1 MKLLVDQMW
10 PAALAEQLRR
20 RGHDVVAVLER
31 ADLVHAADD
40 MVFEVAR
47 LDERAVF
54 TENVSD
60 FLPLAT
66 EGLGRSEDFFGL
78 VLTSDRS
85 YPRGHPRTLGRA
97 VLALD
102 RYMAEHPEDHALRNR
117 IDWLQVPA
125 EGA

>member
-1 MKLLVDQMW
+1 MKLLVDPMW

-40 MVFEVAR
+40 VVFEVAR
-47 LDERAVF
+47 LEERAVF

-60 FLPLAT
+60 LLPLAT
-66 EGLGRSEDFFGL
+66 ESLGRSEELFGL
-78 VLTSDRS
+78 VLTSDRTL
-85 YPRGHPRTLGRA
+85 PRGHPKTLGRA

-102 RYMAEHPEDHALRNR
+102 RYMEERPEDGALRNR
-117 IDWLQVPA
+117 IDWLPVPD
-125 EGA
+125 E

>member
-1 MKLLVDQMW
+1 V
-10 PAALAEQLRR
+10 
-20 RGHDVVAVLER
+20 
-31 ADLVHAADD
+31 
-40 MVFEVAR
+40 VFEVAR

-60 FLPLAT
+60 YLPLAT
-66 EGLGRSEDFFGL
+66 ENLGRSEDFFGL

-102 RYMAEHPEDHALRNR
+102 RYMAEHPEDNALRNR
-117 IDWLQVPA
+117 IDWLPVPDESA
-125 EGA
+125 

>member
-1 MKLLVDQMW
+1 VKLLVDQMW

-40 MVFEVAR
+40 VVFEAAR
-47 LDERAVF
+47 LEERAVV

-60 FLPLAT
+60 YLPLAT
-66 EGLGRSEDFFGL
+66 ESLGRSENFFGL

-85 YPRGHPRTLGRA
+85 YPRGHPRTLGSA

-102 RYMAEHPEDHALRNR
+102 RYMAEHPQDDSLRNR
-117 IDWLQVPA
+117 IDWLPVPD
-125 EGA
+125 E

>member
-1 MKLLVDQMW
+1 VKLLVDQMW

-20 RGHDVVAVLER
+20 RGHDVVAVIER

-40 MVFEVAR
+40 VVFEAAR
-47 LDERAVF
+47 LEERAVF

-60 FLPLAT
+60 YLPLAT
-66 EGLGRSEDFFGL
+66 ESLGRSEDSFGL
-78 VLTSDRS
+78 ALTSDRS

-102 RYMAEHPEDHALRNR
+102 RYLAERPESAALRNR
-117 IDWLQVPA
+117 INWLAPPDD
-125 EGA
+125 